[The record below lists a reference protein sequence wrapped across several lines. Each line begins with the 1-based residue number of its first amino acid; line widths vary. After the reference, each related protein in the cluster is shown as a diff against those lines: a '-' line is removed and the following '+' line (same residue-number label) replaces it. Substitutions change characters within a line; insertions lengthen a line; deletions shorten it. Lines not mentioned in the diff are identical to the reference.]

1 MSEKCFSVEQYNEI
15 ETAVY
20 SIFDTIPI
28 IKDYCAYN
36 RENNSKIAYLEP
48 ILQNVFNDFDK
59 IASKF

>member
-1 MSEKCFSVEQYNEI
+1 MGKNNLTDEQYNEI

-20 SIFDTIPI
+20 SIFDTIPV